1 MVPSTYVKSA
11 LTQNN
16 ISRYEMCHIKL
27 IAEELELNQNGVDMA
42 VYAEAHLRACVLS
55 VLQKLVLETFIGMK
69 QPECTLSK
77 AH

>member
-1 MVPSTYVKSA
+1 VNDIDCCSCHM
-11 LTQNN
+11 L
-16 ISRYEMCHIKL
+16 EMCHIKL

-42 VYAEAHLRACVLS
+42 MYAEAHLRACVLS

>member
-1 MVPSTYVKSA
+1 
-11 LTQNN
+11 
-16 ISRYEMCHIKL
+16 MCHIKL
-27 IAEELELNQNGVDMA
+27 IAEVLELNQNAVDMS
-42 VYAEAHLRACVLS
+42 VYVEAYLRACVLS